1 MTPPTSRRA
10 AAPPRYFERW
20 TYDARI
26 LAAGLGVAA
35 PACALLGVALIWRD
49 LPAAPLAALGVVA
62 ALLTLWAAVRLRNR
76 VIYPLYTLSN
86 LLEALREGDF
96 SLRGSRARRG
106 DPIGEVVWEIN
117 ALSQTL
123 RDQRHRVEETHALLG
138 KVIGAIDIAIFT
150 FDAERRLRLVNPA
163 GERLLARPA
172 SALLARSAEE
182 LGLADYLVGEE
193 ASLRQRVFPGA
204 SGRFEARRARFR
216 EGGLPHDLLVVADLS
231 RALREEERVAWQR
244 LLRVLGHELNNSLAP
259 IRSMT
264 GTLAKLLAQQP
275 PPPDWR
281 EDVGGGLAV
290 IGARA
295 EALTRFMAGYTMLAR
310 LPPPQRRAVEM
321 GELLRRVAR
330 LEQRLSAD
338 VADAPALAVVADPD
352 QLEQALI
359 NLVKN
364 AADAALPLGGGVRL
378 RWGRDEAVAW
388 VEIEDDGAGLG
399 TTENLFVPFFTT
411 KPGGSGIGLAL
422 ARQIAEAHGGTL
434 RLESR
439 AEASGCVARLELPL
453 QT

>member
-1 MTPPTSRRA
+1 
-10 AAPPRYFERW
+10 
-20 TYDARI
+20 
-26 LAAGLGVAA
+26 
-35 PACALLGVALIWRD
+35 
-49 LPAAPLAALGVVA
+49 
-62 ALLTLWAAVRLRNR
+62 
-76 VIYPLYTLSN
+76 
-86 LLEALREGDF
+86 
-96 SLRGSRARRG
+96 
-106 DPIGEVVWEIN
+106 
-117 ALSQTL
+117 
-123 RDQRHRVEETHALLG
+123 
-138 KVIGAIDIAIFT
+138 
-150 FDAERRLRLVNPA
+150 
-163 GERLLARPA
+163 
-172 SALLARSAEE
+172 
-182 LGLADYLVGEE
+182 
-193 ASLRQRVFPGA
+193 
-204 SGRFEARRARFR
+204 
-216 EGGLPHDLLVVADLS
+216 
-231 RALREEERVAWQR
+231 
-244 LLRVLGHELNNSLAP
+244 
-259 IRSMT
+259 
-264 GTLAKLLAQQP
+264 
-275 PPPDWR
+275 
-281 EDVGGGLAV
+281 
-290 IGARA
+290 
-295 EALTRFMAGYTMLAR
+295 
-310 LPPPQRRAVEM
+310 M